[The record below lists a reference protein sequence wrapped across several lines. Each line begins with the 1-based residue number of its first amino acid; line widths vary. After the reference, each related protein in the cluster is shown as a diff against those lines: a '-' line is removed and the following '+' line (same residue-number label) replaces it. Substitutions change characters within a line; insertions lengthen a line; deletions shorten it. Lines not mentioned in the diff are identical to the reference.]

1 MCFQI
6 DKRSILARLR
16 GQRRFASRRKFA
28 RRNRV
33 RIRFKCFFLRRLGRF
48 FRFVCL
54 HKRGI
59 LWNERH
65 RRKIDKSQLDR
76 LVLDRESWRE
86 NSAED
91 SQQKRNNQVNENRR
105 EQRPQNRSSVGL
117 VIDRSVARLGE
128 HDVSRRHAER
138 SVNDKKGFRGFL
150 SSKPQPYL
158 SPGALTT
165 CAAEVVP
172 FSLLLLLLFFLLLI
186 LLFPPIRP
194 SFLLSFR
201 AERSGVEE
209 TFDAP
214 DFRKTVRA

>member
-16 GQRRFASRRKFA
+16 GQRRFASRRQFA

-48 FRFVCL
+48 FRLVCL
-54 HKRGI
+54 HKSGI

-65 RRKIDKSQLDR
+65 RRKIDKSQLNR
-76 LVLDRESWRE
+76 LVLDRESRRE

-138 SVNDKKGFRGFL
+138 SVNDKQGFRGSR
-150 SSKPQPYL
+150 SSKPQPYV
-158 SPGALTT
+158 SAGAMTT
-165 CAAEVVP
+165 DYADVVP
-172 FSLLLLLLFFLLLI
+172 LLLLLLLLLLFFLI

-194 SFLLSFR
+194 SFLL
-201 AERSGVEE
+201 
-209 TFDAP
+209 
-214 DFRKTVRA
+214 